1 MQPGDCV
8 ILNAANSTVG
18 QLIIQLC
25 HLLQLR
31 CVAIVRE
38 REEAAGGFTQCA
50 DRLRAL
56 GATHVLAD
64 KGSLKV
70 CSRVQS
76 SLCSCMLAPVYTAL
90 QLCPLRMLLGRG
102 SHLWRLVAERFSIPF
117 LSLQPCLPDAA
128 ASQYQY
134 CLSKCYGL
142 LYL

>member
-38 REEAAGGFTQCA
+38 REQTAGGFIQCA
-50 DRLRAL
+50 DRLKAL

-64 KGSLKV
+64 TGSLKV
-70 CSRVQS
+70 CSCLKGS
-76 SLCSCMLAPVYTAL
+76 PCSCLLAPVYTAL
-90 QLCPLRMLLGRG
+90 QLCPPPGCF
-102 SHLWRLVAERFSIPF
+102 WVEAPFS
-117 LSLQPCLPDAA
+117 
-128 ASQYQY
+128 
-134 CLSKCYGL
+134 GT
-142 LYL
+142 